1 MGQPAVPGSTIP
13 EGKVPLAPSLPGTF
27 QAPGPRASLPDEL
40 NLGSEIRNS
49 SDSTEHSLA
58 AVAVAVPTKELGI
71 QGAGET
77 GQQMALTQGE
87 VGPPSKQELSPS
99 PGSSA
104 RR

>member
-1 MGQPAVPGSTIP
+1 MGQPAVPVSTIP

-49 SDSTEHSLA
+49 CDSAEHSLA
-58 AVAVAVPTKELGI
+58 AVAVPNQELGI